1 MHFFPDGLLACNGR
15 SFFHTPFDF
24 IKKHHQNLCHS
35 KNFQWLE
42 SFSENGY
49 AKFNSRRK
57 FFVHTAGYDNRFFQD
72 YLEAH
77 NEEIAMLAMDE
88 ERTQLL
94 DILKE
99 NMGLCIEGYFKMM
112 DFINE
117 IEFSKDDVS
126 GAFSY
131 SLIKN
136 NDES

>member
-1 MHFFPDGLLACNGR
+1 
-15 SFFHTPFDF
+15 
-24 IKKHHQNLCHS
+24 
-35 KNFQWLE
+35 
-42 SFSENGY
+42 
-49 AKFNSRRK
+49 
-57 FFVHTAGYDNRFFQD
+57 
-72 YLEAH
+72 
-77 NEEIAMLAMDE
+77 MLAMDE